1 VSFPDRVLFS
11 FQQKSLF
18 IFNKKSLSFSSVAG
32 FDCCFRPNQRF
43 CLTPFSLSLRQLGL
57 RHMHVFLIDFMA
69 LPLSFLGQYF
79 LLLGGSAVL
88 FPICFFPLPPV
99 WRPTLWYPE
108 GCSWFR
114 SCWYLRFLW
123 EHDMPRRHAMLRPGS
138 RARRGAL
145 RRHPTLSPARAYTCS
160 LMSSL

>member
-1 VSFPDRVLFS
+1 VSPFLFNKNPFLFS
-11 FQQKSLF
+11 IKNLCLFLLSLVL
-18 IFNKKSLSFSSVAG
+18 I
-32 FDCCFRPNQRF
+32 CCFRPNQRF
-43 CLTPFSLSLRQLGL
+43 CLTPAFLFVSPAAWLEAYACFSDRFYG
-57 RHMHVFLIDFMA
+57 IT
-69 LPLSFLGQYF
+69 SFFPWQYF